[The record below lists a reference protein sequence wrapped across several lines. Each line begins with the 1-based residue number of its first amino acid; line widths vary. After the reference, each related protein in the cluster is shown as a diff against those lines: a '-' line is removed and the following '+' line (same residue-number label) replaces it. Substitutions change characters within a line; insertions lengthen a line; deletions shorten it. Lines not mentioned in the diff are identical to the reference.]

1 MTSERTPD
9 SDADGS
15 EEADTS
21 GVASGQDDESR
32 GFPWK
37 RIVQALISLAIVA
50 GIFLGVMPLI
60 ADYGDVFDTITAM
73 TGMEIG
79 SLVAFGVWNLI
90 TYWFVL
96 TAALPGLRL
105 REAAVV
111 NQASTAVSNT
121 LPGGGVI
128 GVGVSIAMLTSWGF
142 TIGSIGRSAVVTGIW
157 NNFVKLGMP
166 VLALAL
172 LALDGE
178 LTPARVTAAAVGI
191 IVLIS
196 AVVLFGLLLR
206 SDRLARAIG
215 RGVGHV
221 VNWGRKLLRKEPMEG
236 WGERSSDF
244 RTDTIGLLRHRWLWL
259 TVATLLSHISL
270 YLVLLVALRHVGVSQ
285 EELSWIAVLAA
296 FAFVRLISA
305 LPLTPGGV
313 GVVELGY
320 AAVLTIGLDDI
331 TSAQVVAAILV
342 FRAVTYLLPIPLG
355 LISYVIWRLNKSW
368 KMSEEQRAEL
378 AGDAYQYE
386 SEPDTSATAGGT

>member
-1 MTSERTPD
+1 MSDTRSPD
-9 SDADGS
+9 SGTDDDAAGASAVDETPGDGHKK
-15 EEADTS
+15 
-21 GVASGQDDESR
+21 
-32 GFPWK
+32 FPWK
-37 RIVQALISLAIVA
+37 RIVQALISLLIVV
-50 GIFLGVMPLI
+50 GIFAGVMPLI
-60 ADYGDVFDTITAM
+60 ADYGDVFETIRAM
-73 TGMEIG
+73 TGLEVG
-79 SLVAFGVWNLI
+79 SLVLIGLWNLI

-121 LPGGGVI
+121 MPGGGVI

-142 TIGSIGRSAVVTGIW
+142 RIGSIGRSAVVTGIW

-166 VLALAL
+166 VFALAL
-172 LALDGE
+172 LALEGDI
-178 LTPARVTAAAVGI
+178 TPARLLAAGVGI
-191 IVLIS
+191 AVLVG
-196 AVVLFGLLLR
+196 AVVIFALLLR

-215 RGVGHV
+215 RGI
-221 VNWGRKLLRKEPMEG
+221 GRIVDWARGVLRKEPVGG
-236 WGERSSDF
+236 WAERSSTF
-244 RTDTIGLLRHRWLWL
+244 RSETIGLLRHRWLWL
-259 TVATLLSHISL
+259 TIATLVSHISL

-285 EELSWIAVLAA
+285 EDLSWIAVLAA

-355 LISYVIWRLNKSW
+355 LISYVTWRGNRSW
-368 KMSEEQRAEL
+368 KMTEEDRENL
-378 AGDAYQYE
+378 IGDAYKYE
-386 SEPDTSATAGGT
+386 PEAAERLGEE

>member
-1 MTSERTPD
+1 VSDSHSTDPGAADDAIDPSAVDETP
-9 SDADGS
+9 G
-15 EEADTS
+15 
-21 GVASGQDDESR
+21 DDHKK
-32 GFPWK
+32 FPWK
-37 RIVQALISLAIVA
+37 RLVQALISLVIVV
-50 GIFLGVMPLI
+50 GIFAGVMPLI
-60 ADYGDVFDTITAM
+60 ADYGDVFDTIRAM
-73 TGMEIG
+73 TGFEIG
-79 SLVAFGVWNLI
+79 SLVLIGLWNLI

-121 LPGGGVI
+121 MPGGGVI

-142 TIGSIGRSAVVTGIW
+142 RIGSIGRSAVVTGIW

-166 VLALAL
+166 VFALAL
-172 LALDGE
+172 LALEGDI
-178 LTPARVTAAAVGI
+178 TPARLLAAGVGI
-191 IVLIS
+191 AVLIG
-196 AVVLFGLLLR
+196 AVVVFALLLR

-215 RGVGHV
+215 SGIGRV
-221 VNWGRKLLRKEPMEG
+221 VDWARRMLRKEPVG
-236 WGERSSDF
+236 DWAERSSTF
-244 RTDTIGLLRHRWLWL
+244 RAETIGLLRHRWLWL
-259 TVATLLSHISL
+259 TIATLVSHISL
-270 YLVLLVALRHVGVSQ
+270 CLVLLVALRHVGVSQ

-320 AAVLTIGLDDI
+320 AAVMTIGLDEI

-355 LISYVIWRLNKSW
+355 LISYVTWRVNRSW
-368 KMSEEQRAEL
+368 KMTEEDRTEL
-378 AGDAYQYE
+378 TGDAYKYE
-386 SEPDTSATAGGT
+386 PEVADRLGEA

>member
-1 MTSERTPD
+1 MTDEPPANPD
-9 SDADGS
+9 AVGI
-15 EEADTS
+15 S
-21 GVASGQDDESR
+21 GAATEQTDHRR

-37 RIVQALISLAIVA
+37 RIIQALISLAIVA

-60 ADYGDVFDTITAM
+60 ADYGDVFDTIRAM
-73 TGMEIG
+73 TGLELG
-79 SLVAFGVWNLI
+79 SLVVFGLWNLI

-96 TAALPGLRL
+96 VAALPGLRL

-142 TIGSIGRSAVVTGIW
+142 TIASIGRSAVVTGIW

-178 LTPARVTAAAVGI
+178 LTPARVTAAAIGI
-191 IVLIS
+191 TVLIA

-215 RGVGHV
+215 QGIGST
-221 VNWGRKLLRKEPMEG
+221 VNWGRKLFRKEPMEG
-236 WGERSSDF
+236 WGERSSEF

-259 TVATLLSHISL
+259 TIATLLSHISL
-270 YLVLLVALRHVGVSQ
+270 YLVLLVALRQVGVSQ
-285 EELSWIAVLAA
+285 EELSWITVLAA

-305 LPLTPGGV
+305 LPVTPGGV

-320 AAVLTIGLDDI
+320 AAVLTIGLDDS

-355 LISYVIWRLNKSW
+355 LISYVIWRVNKSW
-368 KMSEEQRAEL
+368 KMSEEQRAAL
-378 AGDAYQYE
+378 AGDAYDYE
-386 SEPDTSATAGGT
+386 PEAIAETDGA

>member
-1 MTSERTPD
+1 V
-9 SDADGS
+9 SDVPAQEEAAGS
-15 EEADTS
+15 EDP
-21 GVASGQDDESR
+21 GR

-60 ADYGDVFDTITAM
+60 ADYGDVFDTIRAM
-73 TGMEIG
+73 TGLEVG
-79 SLVAFGVWNLI
+79 SLVLIGLWNLA

-121 LPGGGVI
+121 LPAGGAI
-128 GVGVSIAMLTSWGF
+128 GVGVSVAMLTSWGF

-172 LALDGE
+172 LALEGDI
-178 LTPARVTAAAVGI
+178 TPARLLAAAIGI
-191 IVLIS
+191 GALIA
-196 AVVLFGLLLR
+196 AVVLFALLLR

-215 RGVGHV
+215 RGL
-221 VNWGRKLLRKEPMEG
+221 GRIVDWSRRMLRKDPVG
-236 WGERSSDF
+236 DWDDRASRF

-259 TVATLLSHISL
+259 TLATLVSHISL

-320 AAVLTIGLDDI
+320 AAVMTIGLDDI
-331 TSAQVVAAILV
+331 TSAKVVAAILV

-355 LISYVIWRLNKSW
+355 LISYVVWRINKSW
-368 KMSEEQRAEL
+368 KLTEQDRAVL
-378 AGDAYQYE
+378 AGDAYQF
-386 SEPDTSATAGGT
+386 EPSTTGGSAET